1 MQDAVQA
8 ALAENHCHRIIA
20 QRSEPP
26 CYNYAAHASVRGENL
41 TARARYISVLVLVAS
56 SSFGW
61 TSSIYKVGEGV

>member
-26 CYNYAAHASVRGENL
+26 CYNYAAHASVRGEKL

-56 SSFGW
+56 S
-61 TSSIYKVGEGV
+61 